1 MYPVHVPISPLD
13 TLLIPRA
20 LTSLNI
26 SNNNLGQCDL
36 LPDEWQL
43 MKDTG
48 WEYELKDGKTLP
60 DGNCGQDTPPANS
73 KSSGVIALANA
84 ISANGALSIANVMG
98 NHIGEEMR
106 SKLQE
111 IMRSKPNLISLCG
124 IADDAT
130 EANLS
135 GRGMD
140 ADDAIILASELPGK
154 RAMTSLDLTSNGLGV
169 EGAKIVAAFLPK
181 CT

>member
-1 MYPVHVPISPLD
+1 
-13 TLLIPRA
+13 
-20 LTSLNI
+20 
-26 SNNNLGQCDL
+26 
-36 LPDEWQL
+36 

-48 WEYELKDGKTLP
+48 WKYELKDGGKTLP
-60 DGNCGQDTPPANS
+60 DGNRGQDTPPPNS
-73 KSSGVIALANA
+73 KSSGAIALAHA

-106 SKLQE
+106 SMLQE

-135 GRGMD
+135 GLGID
-140 ADDAIILASELPGK
+140 ADDAIVLASELPDK
-154 RAMTSLDLTSNGLGV
+154 RAMTSLDLTSNGLGA

>member
-13 TLLIPRA
+13 TLIIPRA

-60 DGNCGQDTPPANS
+60 DGNCGQDTPPPNS
-73 KSSGVIALANA
+73 KSSGAIALANA
-84 ISANGALSIANVMG
+84 ISANGVTR
-98 NHIGEEMR
+98 E
-106 SKLQE
+106 
-111 IMRSKPNLISLCG
+111 ISLECPLIHEG
-124 IADDAT
+124 TA
-130 EANLS
+130 E
-135 GRGMD
+135 RYPKGM
-140 ADDAIILASELPGK
+140 SH
-154 RAMTSLDLTSNGLGV
+154 RR
-169 EGAKIVAAFLPK
+169 
-181 CT
+181 